1 MKREVLESRVVV
13 KKALAA
19 GLAATKQRRDA
30 LEREQARLKRERAK
44 AKRRL
49 TEIADELASL
59 DLGLWKTARSALDA
73 LTGGS
78 TVSLPKRQRGTG
90 GGKPLEST
98 PAMPYQHRENR
109 FGTRTRSEIESD
121 YEDVLA
127 VLPGKGKPPVQ
138 YFEIR
143 RRLIDRKATARHLA
157 QLYGDLYRMT
167 QRGFLAKTFMG
178 GKAYYTRA
186 K

>member
-1 MKREVLESRVVV
+1 MKREALESRVVV

-59 DLGLWKTARSALDA
+59 DLGLWKTARIALDE

-90 GGKPLEST
+90 GKPLEST
-98 PAMPYQHRENR
+98 PATPYQHRENR

-127 VLPGKGKPPVQ
+127 VVPRKGKPPAH
-138 YFEIR
+138 YFEIKK
-143 RRLIDRKATARHLA
+143 RLT
-157 QLYGDLYRMT
+157 
-167 QRGFLAKTFMG
+167 
-178 GKAYYTRA
+178 
-186 K
+186 